1 MELQEVKKN
10 LNKMVVYKGVKDVY
24 RLTACILRQDQNG
37 LQYSAELV
45 DTKSNSVLYCR
56 LSEVSL

>member
-10 LNKMVVYKGVKDVY
+10 LNKMVEYKGVKGVY
-24 RLTACILRQDQNG
+24 RLSACILRKDQNG
-37 LQYSAELV
+37 LQYSAELI

-56 LSEVSL
+56 LSEVGL